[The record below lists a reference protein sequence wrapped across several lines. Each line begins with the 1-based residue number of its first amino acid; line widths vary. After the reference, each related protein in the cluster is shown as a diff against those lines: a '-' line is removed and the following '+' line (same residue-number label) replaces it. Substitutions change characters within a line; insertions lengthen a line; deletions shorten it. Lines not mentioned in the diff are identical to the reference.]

1 MEHQKFKMIN
11 KNDTVFTCISSRL
24 CFSFIFLSILAK
36 MGKKDKHKQGQSRNN
51 PVFKVA
57 NGRLSKQK
65 GKAKE
70 VSTKLKKARFS
81 FPFNFSGIVPHFI

>member
-1 MEHQKFKMIN
+1 
-11 KNDTVFTCISSRL
+11 
-24 CFSFIFLSILAK
+24 

-70 VSTKLKKARFS
+70 VSTKLKKASLFDL
-81 FPFNFSGIVPHFI
+81 

>member
-1 MEHQKFKMIN
+1 
-11 KNDTVFTCISSRL
+11 
-24 CFSFIFLSILAK
+24 

-70 VSTKLKKARFS
+70 VCSKLKKARFYD
-81 FPFNFSGIVPHFI
+81 FNLKFD